1 MLRIAIDG
9 ACRRNG
15 KPDCVSSGGVFIQQ
29 FKDGTLVATDTR
41 SNYEINSTN
50 QRGELLALLTALDYV
65 HSAGQDTQIVTDS
78 EYLFNAMTKVWYDKW
93 FSNGWLTAGGEPVKN
108 ADIWREVMAA
118 KRRCDFKG
126 IDITFYHIKGHVIP
140 FGKVTAETLLK
151 LDPTGALLQSEARKK
166 YDQVK
171 PTKAVAL
178 AAAQELSVKNNGFEL
193 SDEILRDFVV
203 ANVVVDAVA
212 TLVVENADRK
222 I

>member
-15 KPDCVSSGGVFIQQ
+15 KPDCVSSGGVFIQL
-29 FKDGTLVATDTR
+29 FKENTLVATDTR
-41 SNYEINSTN
+41 SNYELNSTN

-65 HSAGQDTQIVTDS
+65 HASRQDTQIITDS

-93 FSNGWLTAGGEPVKN
+93 SANGWLTASGEPVKN
-108 ADIWREVMAA
+108 ADIWREVMVA
-118 KRRCDFKG
+118 KHRCDFNG

-140 FGKVTAETLLK
+140 FGKVTAERLLK
-151 LDPTGALLQSEARKK
+151 LDPSGALLQSEARKK
-166 YDQVK
+166 YDQIK
-171 PTKAVAL
+171 ATKATTL

-193 SDEILRDFVV
+193 SDDILRDFVV

-212 TLVVENADRK
+212 TSVVELADRK